1 MNGLTVFLKTQFA
14 GGGSMVVG
22 AAPGGVFRIQVSRS
36 PQPHEWPHYAIT
48 GLPAGTTPCSVE
60 NPDGIVV
67 ECAGAKLRVAKT
79 NDIAAVAFEL
89 TGADGTTH
97 LRTSP
102 KGALAVAPGGIR
114 LTAELPLGRQYYGL
128 GAFGENIARVPGRY
142 RCWNTDDSH
151 HQPLRMPYTSIPF
164 AVTIAP
170 GSPASCGVFVNN
182 PGAVTFDLG
191 MAAEGVAAIEC
202 ATGDLDLWL
211 MPSDSPAGV
220 LRVWSALTGRME
232 RPPMWSLGMH
242 QSRWSYKTEEEV
254 REIATQYRERRI
266 PLDVIHLDI
275 HYMDA
280 YRVFTWDSAAFPDPK
295 GLMKD
300 LAAMGIQTIPIV
312 DPGVKV
318 DPSYSVYVDGVEKDV
333 FLRHATGAH
342 VVAHVWPGESVHP
355 DFTSPAA
362 REWWG
367 GQHRPLLLD
376 AGVRGIW
383 CDMNEP
389 AVWGSAARVHDY
401 APDALH
407 HDEGGCRTHRE
418 VHNVYGHMMSLA
430 ARDGL
435 LAARPDE
442 RPFVLT
448 RSGWAGMQ
456 RHTAVWTGDNRSCFG
471 SMIVD
476 LVHLLSLGMS
486 GVAFAGADV
495 GGFQDDCHAELF
507 TRWLEWGVFQPF
519 CRAHAA
525 WNTRRQEPWSFGEE
539 CEDHSRRL
547 ISFRMSLLPY
557 LYTQFVEAS
566 ESGLP
571 VMRPLVLQYP
581 ADPVA
586 RRIADQFLVGSDIM
600 VAPILE
606 TGRDRRLVYLP
617 EGAWYRAGERIE
629 GSRWIVTEMPVGSL
643 PVFMRAGAAIPQSPA
658 RMHTG
663 EPVEELQFTVYVGP
677 EIRGRVVEDDGISFA
692 YRKGVQ
698 AERTITGHE
707 TPDGFEISISPV
719 MGAFD
724 PAAALPNGR
733 ALTMRIVAPRPV
745 ERFLV
750 NGEAVEQ
757 EGLADAFTAALASSG
772 EAVRIEGQ
780 YA

>member
-1 MNGLTVFLKTQFA
+1 MNGLTVFLTTRFA
-14 GGGSMVVG
+14 DGGSMTVEG
-22 AAPGGVFRIQVSRS
+22 APGGVFRIRVSRS
-36 PQPHEWPHYAIT
+36 PQPHEWPHYAVT
-48 GLPAGTTPCSVE
+48 ALPQGPTPCSAETDGGIAVE
-60 NPDGIVV
+60 S
-67 ECAGAKLRVAKT
+67 AGARLRVAKT
-79 NDIAAVAFEL
+79 DDMASVAFEL
-89 TGADGTTH
+89 LGPDGTVH
-97 LRTSP
+97 LRTAP
-102 KGALAVAPGGIR
+102 QDALTIGTAAIR
-114 LTAELPLGRQYYGL
+114 LALDLPAGRQYYGL

-164 AVTIAP
+164 AVTLAP
-170 GSPASCGVFVNN
+170 GSAASCGLFVNN

-191 MAAEGVAAIEC
+191 MAADGVATVEC

-211 MPSDSPAGV
+211 MPAASPADV
-220 LRVWSALTGRME
+220 LRVWTTLSGRTE

-254 REIATQYRERRI
+254 REIATGYRERGI

-280 YRVFTWDSAAFPDPK
+280 YRVFTWDGEAFPDPAR
-295 GLMKD
+295 LMKD
-300 LAAMGIQTIPIV
+300 LAAMGIQAITIV

-318 DPSYSVYVDGVEKDV
+318 DPAYSVYVDGVEKDV

-367 GQHRPLLLD
+367 AQHQPLFD

-407 HDEGGCRTHRE
+407 HDEGGRRTHRE
-418 VHNVYGHMMSLA
+418 IHNVYGHTMALA

-435 LAARPDE
+435 VAARPEE

-486 GVAFAGADV
+486 GVPFSGADV

-507 TRWLEWGVFQPF
+507 TRWLEWGIFQPF

-525 WNTRRQEPWSFGEE
+525 WNTRRQEPWSFGAE

-547 ISFRMSLLPY
+547 ISHRMSLLPY

-581 ADPVA
+581 DDPVV
-586 RRIADQFLVGSDIM
+586 RTIADQFLVGPDIM

-606 TGRDRRLVYLP
+606 SGRDRRLVYLP

-629 GSRWIVTEMPVGSL
+629 GNRWIVSQMPVGTL
-643 PVFMRAGAAIPQSPA
+643 PVFMRAGAAIPQCPA

-663 EPVEELQFTVYVGP
+663 EPVRELQFTVYVGQ
-677 EIRGRVVEDDGISFA
+677 EIRGRVVEDDGISFG
-692 YRKGVQ
+692 YREGVQ
-698 AERTITGHE
+698 AERIVAGHE
-707 TPDGFEISISPV
+707 TADGFEISISPV
-719 MGAFD
+719 VGSFD
-724 PAAALPNGR
+724 PAAALPDGR
-733 ALTMRIVAPRPV
+733 ALTMRIVAPRGV
-745 ERFLV
+745 ESFLV
-750 NGEAVEQ
+750 NGKPTEQ
-757 EGLADAFTAALASSG
+757 DGLAAAFTAALASAT
-772 EAVRIEGQ
+772 EAVRIEGR
-780 YA
+780 YE